1 MSKRY
6 EDQRS
11 FEFSVT
17 KSDFVSSVESVLSVS
32 TETSET
38 CWISGSSESEVGVIQ
53 KITMSQNVSKCLKR
67 LKKSVFLDVV
77 IRRTGEPMPDA
88 SLLTL
93 MDMLCHVMSCY
104 VKT

>member
-6 EDQRS
+6 EDQRP

-38 CWISGSSESEVGVIQ
+38 CWIPSSSGISESEVGVIQ
-53 KITMSQNVSKCLKR
+53 KNTMSQNVSN
-67 LKKSVFLDVV
+67 V
-77 IRRTGEPMPDA
+77 
-88 SLLTL
+88 
-93 MDMLCHVMSCY
+93 
-104 VKT
+104 